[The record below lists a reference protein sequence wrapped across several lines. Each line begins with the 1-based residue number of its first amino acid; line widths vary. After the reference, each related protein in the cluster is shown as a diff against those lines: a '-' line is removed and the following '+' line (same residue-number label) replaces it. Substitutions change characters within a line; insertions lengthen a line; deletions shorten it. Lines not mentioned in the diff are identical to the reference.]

1 MIREYIEA
9 DAFGT
14 SGFHQTLSMLHDD
27 IIQRPR
33 AICEELEAYT
43 TKDINEMNSSSRSLL
58 LFLALVCGPDLSFF
72 RSICQKIDPES
83 ELQESPRLRNTMRHL
98 SDYVLMRRRN
108 IEAFLKYKHL
118 IPLDFVDFQFE
129 LDVPMLR
136 FIFLMDGID
145 TLRDLYEK
153 VLFKVF
159 GQNKDNVTYISNV
172 LMNNYDY
179 SNFQSQLRHITLT
192 KECYNWGIENL
203 PAEKLSNS
211 PEKGLRYH
219 NHHLLAGL
227 STMRIESPELII
239 RSSRECGIYTLYQE
253 DLESFNQ
260 KQLDEYLTL
269 DYFKTKTNP
278 TEHNIV
284 TLLNSNV
291 VTRDLFIKHVDVF
304 YIQSQ
309 YSIERMFGNFQIP
322 LKEALKILGR

>member
-1 MIREYIEA
+1 MIRGYIEA

-14 SGFHQTLSMLHDD
+14 SGFHQTLTMLHDD

-33 AICEELEAYT
+33 AICEELEAFT
-43 TKDINEMNSSSRSLL
+43 TKDINEINTSSRSLL
-58 LFLALVCGPDLSFF
+58 LFLALVCGPDFSFF
-72 RSICQKIDPES
+72 RDVCHKIDPEL
-83 ELQESPRLRNTMRHL
+83 ELAESPRLRNAVRHL
-98 SDYVLMRRRN
+98 SEYILMRRRN

-136 FIFLMDGID
+136 FIFLVDGMD

-159 GQNKDNVTYISNV
+159 GENRDNATYISNV

-179 SNFQSQLRHITLT
+179 ANFQSQLRHITLT
-192 KECYNWGIENL
+192 EKCYEWGIKNL
-203 PAEKLSNS
+203 PYSGSSTVET
-211 PEKGLRYH
+211 RYFD
-219 NHHLLAGL
+219 HHLLAGL
-227 STMRIESPELII
+227 ATMRIESPSLII
-239 RSSRECGIYTLYQE
+239 RSSKECGIYTLYQE

-260 KQLDEYLTL
+260 KQLDEYLSL

-284 TLLNSNV
+284 TLLNSNI

>member
-1 MIREYIEA
+1 
-9 DAFGT
+9 
-14 SGFHQTLSMLHDD
+14 
-27 IIQRPR
+27 
-33 AICEELEAYT
+33 
-43 TKDINEMNSSSRSLL
+43 
-58 LFLALVCGPDLSFF
+58 
-72 RSICQKIDPES
+72 
-83 ELQESPRLRNTMRHL
+83 
-98 SDYVLMRRRN
+98 
-108 IEAFLKYKHL
+108 
-118 IPLDFVDFQFE
+118 
-129 LDVPMLR
+129 
-136 FIFLMDGID
+136 MDGID

>member
-1 MIREYIEA
+1 MIKGYLYG
-9 DAFGT
+9 DSFST
-14 SGFHQTLSMLHDD
+14 SGFHQTLTMLHDD

-33 AICEELEAYT
+33 AICEELETLTAQDIKEIT
-43 TKDINEMNSSSRSLL
+43 TSSRSLY
-58 LFLALVCGPDLSFF
+58 LFLALVCSPDISFF
-72 RSICQKIDPES
+72 LRMVSKIDEEVIYS
-83 ELQESPRLRNTMRHL
+83 ESPRLRNTLRHL
-98 SDYVLMRRRN
+98 SDYILMRRRN

-118 IPLDFVDFQFE
+118 IPIDFVDFQFE

-136 FIFLMDGID
+136 FIFLVNGID

-159 GQNKDNVTYISNV
+159 GQSKDNATYISNV

-192 KECYNWGIENL
+192 KECYDWGIKNL
-203 PAEKLSNS
+203 PYSGSSTVET
-211 PEKGLRYH
+211 RYFD
-219 NHHLLAGL
+219 HHLLAAL

-239 RSSRECGIYTLYQE
+239 RSSKECGIYTLYQE

-260 KQLDEYLTL
+260 KQLDEYLSL
-269 DYFKTKTNP
+269 VYFKTKTNA
-278 TEHNIV
+278 TEHNVV
-284 TLLNSNV
+284 TLLNTNLI
-291 VTRDLFIKHVDVF
+291 TRDLFIKHVDVF